1 MKKNQN
7 WAERF
12 PFFIKKIEVE
22 GLLTRRDIE
31 WCLGDINVLVG
42 KNGSGKSTL
51 LNLVDLALNASDY
64 EAKRSAFN
72 NKFKSV
78 KVTLNNGMSASSKVE
93 NGKEHE
99 SLMLQAI
106 TNALQNENNQFSTDE
121 LEKLQATL
129 ETMTSNVNSA
139 QLHKSFLSGKAD
151 FLAFDPNTDKQVN
164 KLLEN
169 VNLEFIS
176 TFDMLMLS
184 KEEQD
189 EYGGQAYSQ
198 LDVMIRKEISKL
210 SNLILR
216 LTNQSSR
223 EYTLSLTKDRNLTN
237 IRDINLAN
245 VNRFVVEIN
254 KLLSPESKEVV
265 IGDDGNIQIFYQ
277 NKLIQSDEL
286 SSGEKQLLLIFL
298 RVLNSTNKPSIIVLD
313 EPEISMHLSWQEK
326 LISSLTA
333 IHPDSQIIVV
343 SHSPA
348 IVMKGWLNKLIDMNE
363 ISK

>member
-7 WAERF
+7 WVERF
-12 PFFIKKIEVE
+12 PFFINKIEVE
-22 GLLTRRDIE
+22 GLLSKRDIE
-31 WCLGDINVLVG
+31 WNLGDINVLVG

-51 LNLVDLALNASDY
+51 LNLIDLTLNASDY
-64 EAKRSAFN
+64 AEKGSPLN

-78 KVTLNNGMSASSKVE
+78 KVTLNNGMSATSKVE
-93 NGKEHE
+93 SGKEHE
-99 SLMLQAI
+99 ALMLQAI
-106 TNALQNENNQFSTDE
+106 NNALKNENSQFSPDD

-129 ETMTSNVNSA
+129 EAMTSNVNSV
-139 QLHKSFLSGKAD
+139 
-151 FLAFDPNTDKQVN
+151 QVN
-164 KLLEN
+164 KSFMSGKSDFLVFDAENDKQKNILVEN

-189 EYGGQAYSQ
+189 EYGGEIYSQ
-198 LDVMIRKEISKL
+198 LDIMIRKEISKL

-223 EYTLSLTKDRNLTN
+223 EYSLSLTKERNLTN
-237 IRDINLAN
+237 IRDINLSN
-245 VNRFVVEIN
+245 VNKFVTEIN
-254 KLLSPESKEVV
+254 KLLSPESKQVV
-265 IGDDGNIQIFYQ
+265 ISDDGQVQILYQ
-277 NKLIQSDEL
+277 NNLIQSDEL

-298 RVLNSTNKPSIIVLD
+298 RVLNSTDKPSIIILD

-326 LISSLTA
+326 LLESLRA
-333 IHPDSQIIVV
+333 IHPNSQIIVV

-348 IVMKGWLNKLIDMNE
+348 LVMKGWLNKLIDMNE